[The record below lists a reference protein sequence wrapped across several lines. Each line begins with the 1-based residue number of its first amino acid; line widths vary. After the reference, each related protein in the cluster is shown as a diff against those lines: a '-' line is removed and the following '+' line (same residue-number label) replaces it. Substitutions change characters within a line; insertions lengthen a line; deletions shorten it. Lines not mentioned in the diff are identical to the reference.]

1 MKKIF
6 IPLLCILFVLCM
18 AFPAFA
24 EEEAPEATSAPVT
37 VTETPAET
45 ETTEAV
51 TTAPVTEAPPVTEAL
66 TGESPVKDVSDYL
79 KEWVPEILS
88 AAALAVSFV
97 IAYLFKK
104 GLLPGVKKVLTFIE
118 NTVTGYNANAKAFFD
133 KLSAEFK
140 LSQEANAALVEKFAL
155 QEKHVKSVLLV
166 VEKALITQSDALCDL
181 LENTN
186 LPAQTKAEIAAKHQ
200 AQVEEIVGLI
210 DAE

>member
-1 MKKIF
+1 MKHI
-6 IPLLCILFVLCM
+6 IALLFVLL
-18 AFPAFA
+18 AITIIVVPVGA
-24 EEEAPEATSAPVT
+24 EEIPEV
-37 VTETPAET
+37 
-45 ETTEAV
+45 TEAV

-66 TGESPVKDVSDYL
+66 PGESPVKDVSDYL

-97 IAYLFKK
+97 ITYLFKK
-104 GLLPGVKKVLTFIE
+104 GLLPGVKKALTSIDS
-118 NTVTGYNANAKAFFD
+118 TVTGYNANVKAFVD
-133 KLSAEFK
+133 KLSEELK
-140 LSQEANAALVEKFAL
+140 LSQETNAALVEKFVL
-155 QEKHVKSVLLV
+155 QEKHVNSVLLV

-186 LPAQTKAEIAAKHQ
+186 LPAQTKAEIAAKHK